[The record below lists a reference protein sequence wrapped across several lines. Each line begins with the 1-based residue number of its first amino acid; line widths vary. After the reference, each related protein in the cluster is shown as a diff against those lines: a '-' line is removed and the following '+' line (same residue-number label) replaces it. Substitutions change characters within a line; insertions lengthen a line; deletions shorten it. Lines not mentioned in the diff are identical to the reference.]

1 MRPMG
6 MLSKFSHCL
15 FANSRRVSNMLD
27 GKARNVDANDILD
40 TTASPSSTSTTTQTS
55 VLSKA

>member
-6 MLSKFSHCL
+6 MLSKFNHCL
-15 FANSRRVSNMLD
+15 FDNSRRVSNMLD
-27 GKARNVDANDILD
+27 GKARNVDANDFLD
-40 TTASPSSTSTTTQTS
+40 TTAFPSSTSTTTQTS